1 VAVDTFLKLGDIE
14 GESTDDA
21 HKDEIDVLAFSWGL
35 SQPTADLGS
44 GHGTG
49 AGKAVFED
57 LVVVKRVDKASP
69 KLFEACA
76 TGTHVQAAALT
87 CRKAGK
93 AKQEF
98 FKIRLSDVL
107 VTSYEVD
114 SSEEDRPLDQIALSF
129 AKVELEYVPVDATG
143 KALAPVKAAFDLT
156 KRAKV

>member
-35 SQPTADLGS
+35 SQPTAALGS
-44 GHGTG
+44 GHGAG

-76 TGTHVQAAALT
+76 TGTHVPAAVLT
-87 CRKAGK
+87 CRKAGN

-107 VTSYEVD
+107 VTSYEANSSDED
-114 SSEEDRPLDQIALSF
+114 SPLDQIALSF

-156 KRAKV
+156 KRA